1 MGGED
6 SKGSGKAWVVLR
18 TVRYVSRLSRP
29 VITRQGLGP
38 LGVHM
43 GCGGMSD
50 AKGLF
55 CERGSPEAF
64 GMDLE

>member
-1 MGGED
+1 MRTPGLWESLGGPRAMKCEC
-6 SKGSGKAWVVLR
+6 
-18 TVRYVSRLSRP
+18 RLTRS
-29 VITRQGLGP
+29 VITHQGLGP

-43 GCGGMSD
+43 GCGGEGGMRD

-55 CERGSPEAF
+55 CEKGFPEAF

>member
-1 MGGED
+1 MKCEC
-6 SKGSGKAWVVLR
+6 
-18 TVRYVSRLSRP
+18 RLTRS
-29 VITRQGLGP
+29 VITHQGLGP

-43 GCGGMSD
+43 GCGGEGGTRD

-55 CERGSPEAF
+55 CEKGFPEAF